1 MHLPMG
7 TDPRAQVVVRQR
19 SMRRFIIAVIVV
31 IAVAA
36 TAVAD
41 IAVVTVVVVATGREK
56 SVSSRALSTV
66 LRLPIGSFS
75 IEDIILQRASTREP

>member
-7 TDPRAQVVVRQR
+7 TDPRAQVIVRQR

-36 TAVAD
+36 ATVAD
-41 IAVVTVVVVATGREK
+41 IAVVAVVIVATGWEK
-56 SVSSRALSTV
+56 PVSS
-66 LRLPIGSFS
+66 
-75 IEDIILQRASTREP
+75 

>member
-7 TDPRAQVVVRQR
+7 ANPRAQVVVRQR
-19 SMRRFIIAVIVV
+19 SMWRFIIAVIVV

-36 TAVAD
+36 ATVAD
-41 IAVVTVVVVATGREK
+41 IAVVAVVIVATGGEK
-56 SVSSRALSTV
+56 PVSSRALSTV

-75 IEDIILQRASTREP
+75 IEDIIL

>member
-7 TDPRAQVVVRQR
+7 IDPRAQVIVRQR

-36 TAVAD
+36 ATVAD
-41 IAVVTVVVVATGREK
+41 IAVVAVVIVATGWEK
-56 SVSSRALSTV
+56 PVSS
-66 LRLPIGSFS
+66 
-75 IEDIILQRASTREP
+75 